1 MDKKLYDSEGNELSL
16 NEILNRLPFVTE
28 IRSITRVEVICK
40 DRSYLN
46 WKKENNVAISFQD
59 NLRTLKVFITDKI
72 N

>member
-40 DRSYLN
+40 GRSY
-46 WKKENNVAISFQD
+46 
-59 NLRTLKVFITDKI
+59 
-72 N
+72 